1 MMKVNMRKSAGILA
15 AALLGGSALAA
26 PVVTGLKVKAIPP
39 WGVALDYT
47 VRGATAADASLQLDV
62 TATDGTRTYYAE
74 SLFGATTRA
83 KGAHRVYWNM
93 AADGVAPIATNG
105 MAVSYRRGR
114 YCVIDLS
121 AGADA
126 KAWPVSY
133 LPSVPTG
140 GWTDEYKTRK
150 IVLRRIDAPSGVYY
164 AGVFEVTG
172 AQWANVMGGGW
183 SPSTK
188 PKGVPYNAIRGDAGT
203 YDWPGSS
210 AVDPTSFVGRLRRKT
225 GLSALDLPS
234 EAEWEYAARAGVTTK
249 WPCGDGET
257 GPGDCLGDY
266 AWYKANS
273 GGETH
278 PVGTRRANAW
288 GLYDVLGNVWE
299 WCLDR
304 VSSGDDRRVLRG
316 GVYCHDASVCAFAY
330 RGVYDPSNAWYGRGF
345 RLFCRPGSK

>member
-1 MMKVNMRKSAGILA
+1 MMKVNMRKSVGILT

-26 PVVTGLKVKAIPP
+26 PVVTVLKVKAIPP

-62 TATDGTRTYYAE
+62 TATDGARTYYAE

-105 MAVSYRRGR
+105 MAVSYRKGR

-133 LPSVPTG
+133 LPSMPTG

-150 IVLRRIDAPSGVYY
+150 IALRRIDAPSGGVYY
-164 AGVFEVTG
+164 AGVFEVTE
-172 AQWANVMGGGW
+172 AQWANVMGGG
-183 SPSTK
+183 SGFNTR
-188 PKGVPYNAIRGDAGT
+188 PKRLVSYNAIRGDAGT
-203 YDWPGSS
+203 YDWPSS
-210 AVDPTSFVGRLRRKT
+210 GAVDPTSFVGRLRRKT

-234 EAEWEYAARAGVTTK
+234 EAEWECAAPMRGDSTTCTGT
-249 WPCGDGET
+249 CG
-257 GPGDCLGDY
+257 
-266 AWYKANS
+266 S
-273 GGETH
+273 G
-278 PVGTRRANAW
+278 A
-288 GLYDVLGNVWE
+288 
-299 WCLDR
+299 
-304 VSSGDDRRVLRG
+304 
-316 GVYCHDASVCAFAY
+316 
-330 RGVYDPSNAWYGRGF
+330 
-345 RLFCRPGSK
+345 